1 MIYMYINL
9 KFLLHVITLNDKSKT
24 FSLKELWKSQVWCLG
39 HGSWSIVHHL
49 ECPCLRYCFTKLFTF
64 QVHKIHEVPSSIWS
78 PCKTL
83 TLDSWGLGF
92 ESYQVWCL
100 GVGIPL
106 SLPLLSSTRPQN
118 GRPSNYELRSGQGPP
133 YHYKKVIVIVRD
145 EVGMWSWLDS

>member
-1 MIYMYINL
+1 MTQDMQTRNAVEQQHMIYMYINL

-100 GVGIPL
+100 GVGIPYPCPYSQAPDL
-106 SLPLLSSTRPQN
+106 KMADQETMSWGQDRVLLTII
-118 GRPSNYELRSGQGPP
+118 
-133 YHYKKVIVIVRD
+133 KK
-145 EVGMWSWLDS
+145 